1 MDNYNVD
8 DKTLSNFDIYTTIID
23 TIDST
28 PEMFS
33 KEDIRNLML
42 ISIAR
47 SLASIADKM
56 NETK

>member
-1 MDNYNVD
+1 MDKVD
-8 DKTLSNFDIYTTIID
+8 DKTLSNFDIFACC
-23 TIDST
+23 IDSINSN
-28 PEMFS
+28 PELFS
-33 KEDIRNLML
+33 TDTVRNLML